1 MHRLLEKFGLSE
13 ACAEFVRVAGV
24 FFESPTCGCML
35 RGPVMQAGLS
45 KKSLVALRLLCVL
58 VSPTALDLAAGLV
71 RGRRRREF
79 NERSE
84 ERSLGWGG

>member
-1 MHRLLEKFGLSE
+1 
-13 ACAEFVRVAGV
+13 
-24 FFESPTCGCML
+24 
-35 RGPVMQAGLS
+35 
-45 KKSLVALRLLCVL
+45 VL

-84 ERSLGWGG
+84 ERSLGWGGSRSIDERSEVSSQVRAHQEGHLR